1 MREKNRR
8 KEAKALTSKMII
20 LVVFD
25 IFPQI
30 SQIILESPD
39 SCLSKL
45 LSTILVHPHSKL
57 NLRVREH
64 SRVSVPRDM
73 S

>member
-20 LVVFD
+20 LVVFH

-30 SQIILESPD
+30 SLCFRIFVIV
-39 SCLSKL
+39 
-45 LSTILVHPHSKL
+45 TINFFAAVEK
-57 NLRVREH
+57 
-64 SRVSVPRDM
+64 
-73 S
+73 